1 MKIKDYDGY
10 RVMNFKKYESFVRI
24 FPNGKQTLYR
34 FLGES
39 EHFIY
44 AVKLGEK
51 VVGGELVIG
60 EEDALTKNRESL
72 RRPKAES
79 LFRAGMLNPVMERA
93 IPLEMEDDK
102 AIEYRIRCKQ
112 DSGKEDVRDMTVRR
126 RMIGYIEGTYGD
138 DPFRDEATYSEMV
151 KCVSDLFQTDGKT
164 VRKYYE
170 RHLFYGG
177 HRNATAEQHW
187 KKGGKN
193 KKRRGLK
200 KDGEFVLQGRKPST
214 ERIDPDSHLGRK
226 QLRPRMLTRWVNFIR
241 EHAHK
246 LSLTITELLERFKL
260 KLVGYNRNEQGEV
273 QYYPIDPR
281 NHPPDSSMLEEG
293 QKALVEARIE
303 LDRRKQE
310 GKMAGSTAQLADSDL
325 NVFDIDGTVATQFLE
340 FGSDLIQIDGVL
352 KPTFLVAMDRGSR
365 CCVGYHVTLG
375 NENADAYLA
384 CVFSA
389 YTDKERELL
398 RWGVPHLDGLV
409 YGCARKIFVDRY
421 AGISE
426 KMQHAIVT
434 RFKEQLLMAAPGDP
448 EAKGDVENLIG
459 YLQKELGNLPGSS
472 YQEPVKGTGDEK
484 DEARAR
490 NRLKLKDA
498 PRGAVITFRQ
508 FMQAFL
514 TAISKYNLTA
524 DVRHLRTNEMAAA
537 GVAPVPKE
545 VFLYNQSLQRGDAS
559 WDWPEEKIFRKLSVP
574 FERSVTAGV
583 VRLGK
588 REYTSP
594 RLQQQAREYSQ
605 RNGGKTLS
613 VKGFELFTSPLHL
626 LWDDDGHLECLDATE
641 GTLKVY
647 GDGYRFLHDYLSM
660 LSNADLAKKRDR
672 ERFHSTVDKVV
683 AKPVSK
689 VKQAVM
695 AKVDRFVKKVTKT
708 EAKEAAA
715 DFGRHA
721 DTLDLIDRL
730 RGKPDS
736 KNETAAEQPAGGNVG
751 SHRPRR
757 RVLADW

>member
-1 MKIKDYDGY
+1 MRIKDYDGY
-10 RVMNFKKYESFVRI
+10 RAIKFTKHQPFIQIS
-24 FPNGKQTLYR
+24 PSGKQTLYR
-34 FLGES
+34 YLGES

-44 AVKLGEK
+44 AVKLGEQS
-51 VVGGELVIG
+51 VGAALVLN
-60 EEDALTKNRESL
+60 EDDASTTNREVFK
-72 RRPKAES
+72 RRRAES
-79 LFRAGMLNPVMERA
+79 LFKAGLLKPVMERA
-93 IPLEMEDDK
+93 VPLEMEDDK
-102 AIEYRIRCKQ
+102 AIESRIRFKQ
-112 DSGKEDVRDMTVRR
+112 EFGKEDVRDMTARR
-126 RMIGYIEGTYGD
+126 RMMMYIEGTFGD

-151 KCVSDLFQTDGKT
+151 KCVSDLFQADAKT

-187 KKGGKN
+187 KKGGKS

-200 KDGEFVLQGRKPST
+200 KDGEYVLQGRKPSA
-214 ERIDPDSHLGRK
+214 ERLDADSHLGRK
-226 QLRPRMLTRWVNFIR
+226 QLRPRMLTRWVSFIR
-241 EHAHK
+241 EHAHN

-260 KLVGYNRNEQGEV
+260 KLVGYNRNKQGEV
-273 QYYPIDPR
+273 EYHPIDPR
-281 NHPPDSSMLEEG
+281 YYPPDSSMLDEG

-303 LDRRKQE
+303 LDRRKNE
-310 GKMAGSTAQLADSDL
+310 GKRAGSTAQLADGDL

-340 FGSDLIQIDGVL
+340 FGNDLVQIDGVL

-365 CCVGYHVTLG
+365 CCVGYYVTLG

-384 CVFSA
+384 CMFSA

-398 RWGVPHLDGLV
+398 RWGVPRLDGLV
-409 YGCARKIFVDRY
+409 HGYARKIFVDRY

-434 RFKEQLLMAAPGDP
+434 RMKEQLLMAAPGDP

-537 GVAPVPKE
+537 KVAPVPKE
-545 VFLYNQSLQRGDAS
+545 VFLYNQSLQRGDAA
-559 WDWPEEKIFRKLSVP
+559 WDWPEEKIFRTLSVP
-574 FERSVTAGV
+574 FERSASGGI
-583 VRLGK
+583 VRLGN

-594 RLQQQAREYSQ
+594 RLQQRAREYSQ
-605 RNGGKTLS
+605 RNGGKAFP

-626 LWDDDGHLECLDATE
+626 LWDDDGYLECLDATE

-647 GDGYRFLHDYLSM
+647 GDGYKFLHDYIST

-672 ERFHSTVDKVV
+672 ERFHSTVANVV

-689 VKQAVM
+689 VKQAAM
-695 AKVDRFVKKVTKT
+695 AKVEGFKTKVTKT
-708 EAKEAAA
+708 EAKEVAA
-715 DFGRHA
+715 DLGRQA
-721 DTLDLIDRL
+721 DTDDLIDGL
-730 RGKPDS
+730 SGKRGS
-736 KNETAAEQPAGGNVG
+736 KGEVAPKQPTPGFIEP
-751 SHRPRR
+751 SRPRGR
-757 RVLADW
+757 ILADW